1 MTWLLY
7 DYLIIKNTLS
17 QDHMNKVYKIRTA
30 STPCSA
36 LLLRT
41 SLGSTDDAIIVRSQ
55 DRIKRCQN
63 SFWRE
68 EDRHLKPIRRFIFSF
83 VNSVRPSGHFSSCLL
98 ITSSSINTLSRVVAL
113 TRQLITPPTLLTKFK
128 LNLYVRSYLQM

>member
-1 MTWLLY
+1 MKWLLY

-17 QDHMNKVYKIRTA
+17 QGHMNKVYKIRTA

-36 LLLRT
+36 LLRRT

-68 EDRHLKPIRRFIFSF
+68 EDRHLKPIWRFIFSF
-83 VNSVRPSGHFSSCLL
+83 VDSVRPSGLFSSCLL
-98 ITSSSINTLSRVVAL
+98 ITSSSINTLSRVVVL
-113 TRQLITPPTLLTKFK
+113 TCQLITPPTLLTKFK